1 MTKKSDKKEEWTEIG
16 EVGVDSGQVMIADP
30 CYIENEWQEATEE
43 ELELLWKRRHVNSN
57 GEHFDYGKDFSNYN
71 EDVDGDTPNNHIKS
85 GNWTEVDVPTPE
97 LEGRFSYGGCC
108 KATLSNKQHGQLNY
122 KMGHAGA
129 GVVATSGYGDGVY
142 PVYARYEDGRVAEL
156 RIKFLPHPY
165 DEIGD

>member
-1 MTKKSDKKEEWTEIG
+1 MTKVTMAEPWEPPIPRKAWRPYQSFKTGEKSPFMTKKSDKKEEWTEIG

-30 CYIENEWQEATEE
+30 CYIENEWQEETEE

-108 KATLSNKQHGQLNY
+108 KATLSNKQHG
-122 KMGHAGA
+122 
-129 GVVATSGYGDGVY
+129 
-142 PVYARYEDGRVAEL
+142 
-156 RIKFLPHPY
+156 
-165 DEIGD
+165 